1 MKLVIK
7 NVEVYDPQNHIE
19 GEVRNIYIQDGLIS
33 KPFKKPDKEI
43 DGAGFW
49 ALPGGIE
56 TGTQLATYGLSFYG
70 LKENFPGPSE
80 ISRQYAAMGYTHLH
94 ESMMFPTTAQG
105 IHHFLTALPYQ
116 DTSASLCLTLREFGT
131 LIGSNIPPEWTV
143 RFFTTCTHRFRA
155 LNIRL
160 PETSAHFK
168 ESNLARYN
176 ILAQRVIDYLSQF
189 SLKFPLL
196 IELTSRLLDEDLPQI
211 PHLYYSHIGRAID
224 GEYAFKQVSNLIANK
239 GIIGDIGLA
248 PQESHSQLKIEAE
261 IGEGEDLSAHV
272 GMHSP
277 LRYLKVPPKSQSD
290 FVTTLAT
297 HTDFKRHLAFSSLC
311 LGAQAKTF
319 YPEIFKRLFET
330 DTSYT
335 ISDFVH
341 QTRVL
346 PAALL
351 GLENKGHLGIGAQGD
366 VALYKA
372 DNSLPI
378 GEALS
383 RCYTL
388 IKSGVPVLEKGEI
401 LDPQPKP
408 LKKTYFRTHIP
419 SERDFAMFAGYFKS
433 YPRIEHLDV
442 PETLGEWE
450 VISLPENNG

>member
-7 NVEVYDPQNHIE
+7 NAKVYDPRNHIE

-33 KPFKKPDKEI
+33 KPFKKPDREI
-43 DGAGFW
+43 DGTGFW

-56 TGTQLATYGLSFYG
+56 TGTQLATYGLFFYG
-70 LKENFPGPSE
+70 LKENFPTPEE
-80 ISRQYAAMGYTHLH
+80 ISRHYAAMGYTHLH
-94 ESMMFPTTAQG
+94 ESMMFPTTAPG
-105 IHHFLTALPYQ
+105 VHYYLSSLPYQ

-143 RFFTTCTHRFRA
+143 RFLATCAHRFRA

-176 ILAQRVIDYLSQF
+176 ILAQRVIGYLSQF

-196 IELTSRLLDEDLPQI
+196 VELTSRLLDEDLPQI
-211 PHLYYSHIGRAID
+211 PHLYYSHVGRAID

-239 GIIGDIGLA
+239 GIICDIGLTPQA
-248 PQESHSQLKIEAE
+248 PHSQLKIEAE
-261 IGEGEDLSAHV
+261 IGEGEDLSAYV

-290 FVTTLAT
+290 FVATLAASA
-297 HTDFKRHLAFSSLC
+297 DFRDHIAFSSLC
-311 LGAQAKTF
+311 LGAQAKTH
-319 YPEIFKRLFET
+319 YPEIFQRLFET
-330 DTSYT
+330 DTSYS
-335 ISDFVH
+335 ISDFVK

-346 PAALL
+346 PATLL
-351 GLENKGHLGIGAQGD
+351 GLKHKGHLGIGAQGD
-366 VALYKA
+366 VALYKS
-372 DNSLPI
+372 DDGLPL

-383 RCYTL
+383 RCHTL
-388 IKSGVPVLEKGEI
+388 IKNGVLVMEKGGF
-401 LDPQPKP
+401 LDPPI
-408 LKKTYFRTHIP
+408 KKTYFRTHAP

-442 PETLGEWE
+442 PEALGNWE
-450 VISLPENNG
+450 PVPATQNGG